1 MNESVVAVF
10 EARTQAERAR
20 QDLLSSGVSAN
31 RVSLHAGETS
41 GDTAVT
47 TAPGT
52 QIDTETG
59 IGHFFRS
66 LFGLEDDRPAYYEE
80 AARRGHATLVVDC
93 ESDEEI
99 ARVRSI
105 LDRYDVVDIDKRA
118 TEWISEMQGR
128 MDVDEAR
135 SDTRASARTADTD
148 TQATIPVVE
157 ENLAVGKREV
167 EGGRIRVYTRVTER
181 PVEESIQLR
190 EERARVSR
198 QPVDRPATEADLKA
212 AFKEGS
218 MEVRERAEVPVVQ
231 KQARVVEEVQV
242 GKEVRERTETV
253 RDKVHRTDVQVEE
266 EAPTASDSEKV
277 RRSDKRRGN

>member
-10 EARTQAERAR
+10 EDRTQAERAR